1 MTCPVKKAIIL
12 SVISFILSGAP
23 VTLSAGEGG
32 GGSGI
37 VSESV
42 EFRVTY
48 EVLTLPGDES
58 MGFAGFNYLL
68 NIYPWLYSG
77 LGVYSA
83 EYGERGGFFTGG
95 LDTGVMFNVF
105 SGVNLCVGLFAGGG
119 GGGAAPQG
127 GGLMLRP
134 YAGVLYDFEFIKLGG
149 GVSRDIFPN
158 GDIDSTQGYFQ
169 VDIPFTVLLAA
180 HGGSEEAVPADE
192 KINSGG
198 VAIHRISAIYQ
209 TYFPA
214 DGVKTTEGNAGDK
227 NFGLAGI
234 AWSREL
240 SNNIFMH
247 MQAAGAMKGD
257 ADGYAE
263 LFFGGGARYYLSE
276 NIGCE
281 LKASAGGAGFIISI
295 GGEFDILSEGPGL
308 SPVSAGDFF
317 RPGRWRVRLRNRSY
331 LPSENM
337 RKKSDSEE
345 AVHLVAFSLDRFFSD
360 HIYISGQAVGAYS
373 GGAGGYAEGLF
384 GAGLI
389 TGDLFN
395 GLRF

>member
-1 MTCPVKKAIIL
+1 
-12 SVISFILSGAP
+12 
-23 VTLSAGEGG
+23 
-32 GGSGI
+32 
-37 VSESV
+37 
-42 EFRVTY
+42 
-48 EVLTLPGDES
+48 
-58 MGFAGFNYLL
+58 
-68 NIYPWLYSG
+68 
-77 LGVYSA
+77 
-83 EYGERGGFFTGG
+83 
-95 LDTGVMFNVF
+95 
-105 SGVNLCVGLFAGGG
+105 
-119 GGGAAPQG
+119 
-127 GGLMLRP
+127 MLRP
-134 YAGVLYDFEFIKLGG
+134 YAGVLYDFEFLKLGG

-281 LKASAGGAGFIISI
+281 LKASAGGAGGGRVDTGGGFICKGSAGGFISLPGDVVLSAEGCYVNAPSGSFNGAGFIISI

-308 SPVSAGDFF
+308 SSVSAGDLF

-395 GLRF
+395 GLRFFVETSAGAAGGGGLATDGGSVVYPSAGISWSLGESSSLELSAGLIKAVKGRLSSVVIEAGLGHRFSFIERK